1 MINKSFG
8 GITVQQQ
15 NAFSTTQLFQQPPQV
30 ISVKDQLYLTD
41 MLSWNL
47 LASKKAH
54 FFASQC
60 QDPQV
65 VDLINRCGQMHQ
77 RHYDAIL
84 AHLNQS
90 QGQTP
95 QYQ

>member
-1 MINKSFG
+1 M
-8 GITVQQQ
+8 QQQ
-15 NAFSTTQLFQQPPQV
+15 NTFGNPQLFQQPPQV
-30 ISVKDQLYLTD
+30 VSVKDHSYLTD
-41 MLSWNL
+41 MLAWNL

-54 FFASQC
+54 FFATQC

-65 VDLINRCGQMHQ
+65 AELINRSGQMHQ

-84 AHLNQS
+84 GHLNQN
-90 QGQTP
+90 QNP

>member
-1 MINKSFG
+1 M
-8 GITVQQQ
+8 QQQ
-15 NAFSTTQLFQQPPQV
+15 NTFGSSQQTQAFSQPPQV
-30 ISVKDQLYLTD
+30 VSVKDQLYLTD

-54 FFASQC
+54 FFATQC

-65 VDLINRCGQMHQ
+65 VELINRCGQMHQ

-84 AHLNQS
+84 AHLNQN
-90 QGQTP
+90 QNP

>member
-1 MINKSFG
+1 M
-8 GITVQQQ
+8 QQQ
-15 NAFSTTQLFQQPPQV
+15 NTFGSSQQTQAFPQPPQMV
-30 ISVKDQLYLTD
+30 SVKDQLYLTD

-54 FFASQC
+54 FFATQC

-65 VDLINRCGQMHQ
+65 VELINRCGQMHQ

-84 AHLNQS
+84 AHLNQNQNS
-90 QGQTP
+90 

>member
-1 MINKSFG
+1 M
-8 GITVQQQ
+8 TVQQQ
-15 NAFSTTQLFQQPPQV
+15 NTFGTTQPFQQPPQV

-54 FFASQC
+54 FFATQC

-65 VDLINRCGQMHQ
+65 VDLINRSGQMHQ

-90 QGQTP
+90 QGQNP